1 MTVHYIELENKDV
14 AREEL
19 EKLTMGSL
27 TKAVVDGDVENGSLM
42 AGQIVCQ
49 VNKLRSVNEIHQDI
63 LDEYRNVVL
72 PKL

>member
-1 MTVHYIELENKDV
+1 MTAHYIELENQDV
-14 AREEL
+14 DREEL

-27 TKAVVDGDVENGSLM
+27 TKAVVEGDVENGSLM

-49 VNKLRSVNEIHQDI
+49 VNKLKSVKEIHEEI
-63 LDEYRNVVL
+63 LNDYRKVVL